1 MMLACA
7 LMSACGHYVPEVGPS
22 VEPAMETL
30 VAEARDGYECRFV
43 EFSVEP
49 SERIKAY
56 LLVPDGASEGK
67 VYPAVLMLHDHGA
80 RFDIGKEKLVRP
92 IASVTPDRKSVV

>member
-1 MMLACA
+1 MRHIFYIVMMLACA

-22 VEPAMETL
+22 VEPAMKTL
-30 VAEARDGYECRFV
+30 VTEARDGYECRFV

-56 LLVPDGASEGK
+56 LLVPTVPLK
-67 VYPAVLMLHDHGA
+67 VTSTRLCLCFMTMAHVSISA
-80 RFDIGKEKLVRP
+80 
-92 IASVTPDRKSVV
+92 RKSL